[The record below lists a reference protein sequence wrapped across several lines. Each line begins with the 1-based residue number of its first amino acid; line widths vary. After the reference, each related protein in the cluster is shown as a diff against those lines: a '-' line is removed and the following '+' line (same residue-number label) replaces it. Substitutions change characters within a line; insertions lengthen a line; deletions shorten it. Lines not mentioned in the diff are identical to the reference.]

1 MGRPKTLRGDRVDP
15 HRPAARASEAARRAR
30 GVGLEDAI
38 AAAGH
43 GIPMGRVGQSEELGS
58 LVGFLAPARASDI
71 TGQTIAVE
79 DGGAVRGLL

>member
-1 MGRPKTLRGDRVDP
+1 VTGSILTDRQ
-15 HRPAARASEAARRAR
+15 RELQRQRAARE
-30 GVGLEDAI
+30 GVSLEDAI

-43 GIPMGRVGQSEELGS
+43 GIPMGRVGQPEELGS

-71 TGQTIAVE
+71 TGQTIAV